1 MTKREKNTRH
11 LLTICTQEASRFSKG
26 SRRSRC
32 CGQAGNSLRASAKV
46 LAAAGNAVKLAT
58 ACALQQRFLPQPV
71 MRSSWLQ
78 LAFKGVPLS
87 SRQQLVS
94 SIPLD
99 YICKLCIT
107 RKTRKN
113 DMAKKVSKS
122 DFISTG
128 LVAQNRRANFDYQ
141 IDKVYVAGLELTGTE
156 VKSLRLGHANIND
169 AYGIEKSGELFI
181 SNMFIA
187 EYANKGYESHAEKRD
202 RKLLL
207 LHKEICEIISELSR
221 KGSTLVA
228 MKLFF
233 NDRGR
238 AKLEIGLGRGKKLYD
253 KRETIKD
260 RDWNRDRKRIL
271 INANH

>member
-1 MTKREKNTRH
+1 
-11 LLTICTQEASRFSKG
+11 
-26 SRRSRC
+26 
-32 CGQAGNSLRASAKV
+32 
-46 LAAAGNAVKLAT
+46 
-58 ACALQQRFLPQPV
+58 
-71 MRSSWLQ
+71 
-78 LAFKGVPLS
+78 
-87 SRQQLVS
+87 
-94 SIPLD
+94 
-99 YICKLCIT
+99 
-107 RKTRKN
+107 
-113 DMAKKVSKS
+113 MAKKVSKS

-128 LVAQNRRANFDYQ
+128 SGCPEPAGDFDYQ

-187 EYANKGYESHAEKRD
+187 EYATRD
-202 RKLLL
+202 TKAMPKSVTASFCCCIRKFVKLFPN
-207 LHKEICEIISELSR
+207 CR
-221 KGSTLVA
+221 CKGSTLVA